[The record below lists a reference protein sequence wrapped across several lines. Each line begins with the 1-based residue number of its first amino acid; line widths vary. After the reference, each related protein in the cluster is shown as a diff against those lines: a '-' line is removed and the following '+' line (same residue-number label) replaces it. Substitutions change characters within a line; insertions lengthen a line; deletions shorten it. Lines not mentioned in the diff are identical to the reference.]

1 LRLENSFSVQAS
13 PEAAWDLLLD
23 VPRVIPC
30 MPGAQLIEVVDESAW
45 KARMDVKVGPVALAF
60 DTDVTRESVD
70 ESRRRVM
77 LAARARE
84 RRGRG
89 GAQATV
95 DSSLTTV
102 DGATRIEIVTDLT
115 LSGSVAQ
122 YGRRMVQDISSQ
134 LVSRF
139 AECLEAQ
146 LVASPAEASES

>member
-30 MPGAQLIEVVDESAW
+30 MLGAQLLEVVDESAW
-45 KARMDVKVGPVALAF
+45 KARMDVKIGPVALAF
-60 DTDVTRESVD
+60 DTDVSRESVD
-70 ESRRRVM
+70 GSGRRVT

-102 DGATRIEIVTDLT
+102 DGATRIDIVTNLT

-122 YGRRMVQDISSQ
+122 YGRGMVQALSTQ
-134 LVSRF
+134 LVGRF

-146 LVASPAEASES
+146 LVASPAEV